1 MSKSITS
8 VEPGPM
14 ATTKEHAS
22 TDMNYPPEVAALMK
36 EFSGARY
43 NKLMRKLDLR
53 LIPMIAILYL
63 IAYLDRGN
71 IANARLAGL
80 EKDLGMEGDQYN
92 VALTIFFVSYIIF
105 EVPAN
110 MALKYLS
117 PRIWITLIAV
127 SWGLVMTLMG
137 IVHSYEG
144 LLAARFMLGVP
155 EAGIFPAAAYYI
167 TIWYSRHEA
176 MYRTAL
182 FYATASLAGA
192 FSGLLA
198 YAITLMDGIGGLAGW
213 QWIFILEG
221 ILTVICGVMAY
232 FTIYNGPDSVSWLT
246 DEEKAYI
253 KMKLAYDGNKSGMGA
268 SEEGSKKKYIKDA
281 FCDWQVYLSV
291 VIYLGISVSTYGL
304 VFGLPTIVSTLP
316 RIPLVDLKLIQGYT
330 DRAAQ
335 LMTIPPYVTAC
346 ILTIVVAH
354 LSDRLKRRGY
364 FIAGALTFALVG
376 FIIAITTA
384 GNEKLAR
391 VTYAGCFIA
400 CCGFF
405 PAFPG
410 VISWLANN
418 LAGPYKRAI
427 AMSLQICKM
436 SPYNNSLSAES
447 RLLIILLVVAL
458 GNTGGLIGS
467 NIYRAQEKPRY
478 TTGYGI
484 SIGFISIAIIATGVM
499 ISVLSLTN
507 KKRERYIEQNGGPDG
522 VVDQHGDVAL
532 TEMGDKSPLFRY
544 TL

>member
-8 VEPGPM
+8 VEPSPL
-14 ATTKEHAS
+14 ATAKEHAS

-36 EFSGARY
+36 EFTGAKY
-43 NKLMRKLDLR
+43 TKLMRKLDMR
-53 LIPMIAILYL
+53 LIPIVSILDL
-63 IAYLDRGN
+63 IMFVNADAAFPTGN

-80 EKDLGMEGDQYN
+80 EEDLGMEGDQYN
-92 VALTIFFVSYIIF
+92 VALTIFFVSYIVF

-137 IVHSYEG
+137 LVHNYEG

-221 ILTVICGVMAY
+221 ILTALCGSMAY

-253 KMKLAYDGNKSGMGA
+253 KVKLAYDGNRSGMGA

-291 VIYLGISVSTYGL
+291 VIYLGISVSTYGI
-304 VFGLPTIVSTLP
+304 VFGLPTIVSTL
-316 RIPLVDLKLIQGYT
+316 GYT

-364 FIAGALTFALVG
+364 FIAGSLAFALVG

-384 GNEKLAR
+384 GHANLAG

-427 AMSLQICKM
+427 AMSLQICKR
-436 SPYNNSLSAES
+436 SPYNTPLSEGKF
-447 RLLIILLVVAL
+447 AL

-467 NIYRAQEKPRY
+467 NIYLAREKPRY

-484 SIGFISIAIIATGVM
+484 SIGFISLAIVATGVM
-499 ISVLSLTN
+499 MAVLSLKN
-507 KKRERYIEQNGGPDG
+507 KKRDRYVEQKGGPDG

>member
-22 TDMNYPPEVAALMK
+22 TDMDYPPEVAALMK

-43 NKLMRKLDLR
+43 TKLMRKLDLR
-53 LIPMIAILYL
+53 LIPIIAILYL

-80 EKDLGMEGDQYN
+80 EEDLGMEGDQYN

-110 MALKYLS
+110 MALKHLS
-117 PRIWITLIAV
+117 PRIWITLIDV

-221 ILTVICGVMAY
+221 MLTVICGAMAY

-253 KMKLAYDGNKSGMGA
+253 KVKLAYDGNRSGMGA

-304 VFGLPTIVSTLP
+304 VFGLPTIVSTL
-316 RIPLVDLKLIQGYT
+316 GYT

-384 GNEKLAR
+384 GHENLAR
-391 VTYAGCFIA
+391 VT
-400 CCGFF
+400 
-405 PAFPG
+405 
-410 VISWLANN
+410 
-418 LAGPYKRAI
+418 
-427 AMSLQICKM
+427 
-436 SPYNNSLSAES
+436 
-447 RLLIILLVVAL
+447 RLLIIFLVVAL

>member
-8 VEPGPM
+8 VDQGPM
-14 ATTKEHAS
+14 ATTKEDAS
-22 TDMNYPPEVAALMK
+22 NDMGYPPEVAALMK
-36 EFSGARY
+36 EFTGAKY
-43 NKLMRKLDLR
+43 NKLMRKLDMR
-53 LIPMIAILYL
+53 LIPIIAILYL
-63 IAYLDRGN
+63 LAYLDRGN
-71 IANARLAGL
+71 IGNARLAGL
-80 EKDLGMEGDQYN
+80 EEDLGMEGDQYN

-117 PRIWITLIAV
+117 PRVWITLIAV

-221 ILTVICGVMAY
+221 MLTVVCGCMAY
-232 FTIYNGPDSVSWLT
+232 FMIYNGPDSVSWLT

-253 KMKLAYDGNKSGMGA
+253 KVKLAYDGNRSGMGS

-304 VFGLPTIVSTLP
+304 VFGLPTIVSTL
-316 RIPLVDLKLIQGYT
+316 GYT

-346 ILTIVVAH
+346 ILTIAVAH
-354 LSDRLKRRGY
+354 FSDRMKRRGW
-364 FIAGALTFALVG
+364 FIGGSLVVALIG
-376 FIIAITTA
+376 FIIAISTA
-384 GNEKLAR
+384 GNADLAG

-405 PAFPG
+405 PGFPG
-410 VISWLANN
+410 VISWLSNN

-427 AMSLQICKM
+427 AMSLQI
-436 SPYNNSLSAES
+436 S
-447 RLLIILLVVAL
+447 L

-467 NIYRAQEKPRY
+467 NIYLAHEKPRY

-484 SIGFISIAIIATGVM
+484 SIGFISLAIIATIIM
-499 ISVLSLTN
+499 AILLNSTN
-507 KKRERYIEQNGGPDG
+507 KKRERYVADNGGPDG
-522 VVDQHGDVAL
+522 VVDKHGDVAL
-532 TEMGDKSPLFRY
+532 SEMGNKSPLFRY